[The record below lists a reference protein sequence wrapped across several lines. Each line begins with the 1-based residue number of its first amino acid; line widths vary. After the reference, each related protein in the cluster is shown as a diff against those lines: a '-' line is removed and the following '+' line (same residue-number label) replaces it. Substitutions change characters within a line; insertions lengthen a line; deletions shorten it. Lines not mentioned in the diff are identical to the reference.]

1 MTIYPVVLDE
11 DIIMYASGPVY
22 TTVAGKRVL
31 VAESYVGD
39 SIATV
44 IRLAFINATVRQWRA
59 ELSARVGV

>member
-1 MTIYPVVLDE
+1 
-11 DIIMYASGPVY
+11 MYASGPVY